1 MRMTVPVTAG
11 RDPTGSVA
19 SLIRSARDAAGLTQ
33 AALAE
38 RLHTRQSVVSR
49 WESGRDEPRLSTLA
63 RIMSACGLS
72 LSLVVEPEGVDRAQ
86 LREQLAMTPSER
98 LASVRNLSRTL
109 AGARRVG

>member
-1 MRMTVPVTAG
+1 MRSVPVT
-11 RDPTGSVA
+11 TGPASAARVA
-19 SLIRSARDAAGLTQ
+19 AMIRSARASAGLTQ
-33 AALAE
+33 RELAE
-38 RLHTRQSVVSR
+38 KLHTRQPVVSR

-86 LREQLAMTPSER
+86 LREQLALTPSER
-98 LASVRNLSRTL
+98 LASVSNLSRTL